1 MRGCGVPGDFG
12 GGGNGWPQARATAE
26 GEADSQPLERLQRV
40 VAGAASMLSL
50 VACGGGVS
58 PSAPAPAPSAT
69 PTPARPNF
77 VLVVTDDLDVPT
89 TDRMPRLQEFAR
101 QGLSFTR
108 SYVAQPLCG
117 PSRASILTGQYAH
130 NHGVLHNDTPNGG
143 FATFRQS
150 EGSTLATW
158 LKGAGYRTSLVGK
171 YINAYA
177 RGAGDDYIPPGW
189 DDWHG
194 HLSALEDGRYF
205 DYWVNDNGNVSRH
218 GSRPEDYATDVETRQ
233 AVEFIRAEA
242 GRPGPIFLYLAPESP
257 HVPAKYA
264 ERHGYEFHY
273 ELAPRV
279 PSFNESDTREK
290 PAWVLALPRLNDQD
304 IDRLDEL
311 QRWRMRSLSSVE
323 DMLSAVVQ
331 ALGETGRL
339 DQTYILFT
347 SDNGLLMGQHRAF
360 ALKENLYEET
370 IRVPLFVRGPGVPAG
385 TAEQLTLNIDLA
397 PTLAELAGL
406 PVPDS
411 VDGRSLAPFLRG
423 RLPVSW
429 RADAYV
435 ETWAGPGQQS
445 ALRSAD
451 WLYADTDGIELYDMR
466 VDPYQLTN
474 LRRRVSAAELES
486 FARRAARLASCR
498 GATCRQ

>member
-1 MRGCGVPGDFG
+1 
-12 GGGNGWPQARATAE
+12 
-26 GEADSQPLERLQRV
+26 
-40 VAGAASMLSL
+40 
-50 VACGGGVS
+50 
-58 PSAPAPAPSAT
+58 
-69 PTPARPNF
+69 
-77 VLVVTDDLDVPT
+77 LVVTDDLDVPT

-130 NHGVLHNDTPNGG
+130 NHGVLYNDPPSGG
-143 FATFRQS
+143 FPALRQR

-205 DYWVNDNGNVSRH
+205 NYWVNDNGHVVRH
-218 GSRPEDYATDVETRQ
+218 GSTPEDYATDVETRQ

-242 GRPGPIFLYLAPESP
+242 GRPGPIFLYLAPEAP

-264 ERHGYEFHY
+264 ERHGFDFRY

-279 PSFNESDTREK
+279 PSFNEGSVAEK
-290 PAWVLALPRLNDQD
+290 PAWVRALAPLSDQD

-311 QRWRMRSLSSVE
+311 QRWRMRSLRSVE

-331 ALGETGRL
+331 ALAETGRL

-360 ALKENLYEET
+360 ARKENLYEES
-370 IRVPLFVRGPGVPAG
+370 IRVPLFVQGPGVPVG

-406 PVPDS
+406 PMPDG

-423 RLPVSW
+423 RLPVTW
-429 RADAYV
+429 RTDAYV
-435 ETWAGPGQQS
+435 ENWAGPGQQYG
-445 ALRSAD
+445 LRSAD

-466 VDPYQLTN
+466 VDPYQLRN
-474 LRRRVSAAELES
+474 LSRHASAAQLEA
-486 FARRAARLASCR
+486 FARRVAALATCR
-498 GATCRQ
+498 GATCRE